1 MADRQS
7 AQGMEVV
14 EVDLGTRTYP
24 IYIGSG
30 LLGKED
36 GALLRRHVVGSSALV
51 VTNSK
56 LAGLLLDQTVA
67 ALKGGDSKLRVETV
81 VLPDGEA
88 FKNIEVLQK
97 IWDAALEHRWDWVGA
112 QRAGGDGEFGHVILL
127 TNGNSRVFEDLV
139 TLPAGWIAT
148 PHLSRSAAASS
159 AT

>member
-1 MADRQS
+1 MQVSCRAAVADRQS

-30 LLGKED
+30 LLGRED

-97 IWDAALEHRWDWVGA
+97 IWDAALEHRC
-112 QRAGGDGEFGHVILL
+112 GGGGGRCSASEWKWRVWTRCFVDQWEFSCAH
-127 TNGNSRVFEDLV
+127 
-139 TLPAGWIAT
+139 A
-148 PHLSRSAAASS
+148 
-159 AT
+159 